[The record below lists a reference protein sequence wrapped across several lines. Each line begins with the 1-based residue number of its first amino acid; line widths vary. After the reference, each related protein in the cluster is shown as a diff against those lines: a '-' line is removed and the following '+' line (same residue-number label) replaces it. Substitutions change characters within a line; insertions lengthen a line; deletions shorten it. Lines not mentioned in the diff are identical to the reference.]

1 MACVDCEER
10 RRKFRDLIFQ
20 GKLKAAG
27 IHAVESVGVMLGKGS
42 EDGKMAGDR
51 SGRLGEGNQGEDV
64 GGVPEQHSGTRSGND
79 KDASKRR

>member
-27 IHAVESVGVMLGKGS
+27 IHAVESVGVMFGKGG
-42 EDGKMAGDR
+42 EDGEVAGDR
-51 SGRLGEGNQGEDV
+51 SDGLGEGDQSEV
-64 GGVPEQHSGTRSGND
+64 ASGATGKRARTRRGND
-79 KDASKRR
+79 QDDFERG